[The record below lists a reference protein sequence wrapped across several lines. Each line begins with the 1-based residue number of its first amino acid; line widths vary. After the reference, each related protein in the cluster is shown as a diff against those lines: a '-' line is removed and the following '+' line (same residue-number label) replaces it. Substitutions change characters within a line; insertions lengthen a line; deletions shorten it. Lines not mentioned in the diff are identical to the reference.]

1 MVLFILTPS
10 PANSQM
16 EDADLVLPRVR
27 DFFVEQ
33 FEARRRADDAQRR
46 LIADAVAAAV
56 RGVGASADEIA
67 LHLRR
72 VPRAPP
78 ADDADAA
85 ATADIDSDVAVA

>member
-1 MVLFILTPS
+1 
-10 PANSQM
+10 M

-33 FEARRRADDAQRR
+33 FEARRRADDAQRA

-67 LHLRR
+67 LHMRR
-72 VPRAPP
+72 VPHAPP
-78 ADDADAA
+78 AAADSTAATDSDAA
-85 ATADIDSDVAVA
+85 AV